1 MSAPWQLLP
10 GLTAEEFAG
19 LKADIAAQG
28 VLVPVVIDADSGEI
42 IDGHHR
48 LRAWTELRA
57 EGVKVPPYPREVR
70 RFASDGERVGFVIA
84 SNLFRRHLDRAQRAE
99 VVARLRTEG
108 WSLRRIGEVVGVDAA
123 TALRDLSGVANATP
137 DGDESGTVTG
147 RDDKRYP
154 AHRPRPAPTIFVG
167 SPRDA
172 ARAAKALQVLGD
184 DATGLIGLSRAEE
197 RARIASMDRIRA
209 EAAEG
214 PSEHSGE
221 AWELRTGDFR
231 EVLADLADQS
241 VDAIVTDPPYDNAG
255 VPLYEPLGAFCL
267 RVLKPGR
274 LAAVYC
280 GHLHL
285 DEEMELLARG
295 GLSYTWHGVNVLP
308 GRHTKVH
315 VRKVNGRHRS
325 VLLYSAG
332 TYQPRRWVHDLVFA
346 EGRGGPDERPLHPW
360 QQALEPIRHW
370 VRQVSEP
377 GELIVDPFLGS
388 GTTAV
393 AAVLEGRRFLGCD
406 VDPGCVETTRRR
418 LVELVSGGIV
428 QPEGDAP

>member
-167 SPRDA
+167 FPRDA
-172 ARAAKALQVLGD
+172 ARAAR
-184 DATGLIGLSRAEE
+184 LSRC
-197 RARIASMDRIRA
+197 
-209 EAAEG
+209 
-214 PSEHSGE
+214 
-221 AWELRTGDFR
+221 
-231 EVLADLADQS
+231 S
-241 VDAIVTDPPYDNAG
+241 VTTPPG
-255 VPLYEPLGAFCL
+255 
-267 RVLKPGR
+267 
-274 LAAVYC
+274 
-280 GHLHL
+280 
-285 DEEMELLARG
+285 
-295 GLSYTWHGVNVLP
+295 
-308 GRHTKVH
+308 
-315 VRKVNGRHRS
+315 
-325 VLLYSAG
+325 
-332 TYQPRRWVHDLVFA
+332 
-346 EGRGGPDERPLHPW
+346 
-360 QQALEPIRHW
+360 
-370 VRQVSEP
+370 
-377 GELIVDPFLGS
+377 
-388 GTTAV
+388 
-393 AAVLEGRRFLGCD
+393 
-406 VDPGCVETTRRR
+406 
-418 LVELVSGGIV
+418 
-428 QPEGDAP
+428 